1 MNRKALTALLTFL
14 IVLPQGAL
22 ALQDQ
27 FESGIELIQD
37 HLQYSSPKRKVNL
50 RVSALADLE
59 YYMVDQRPPGLIFR
73 DHDFVQHR
81 ISVSAEG
88 TLVPW
93 LYGFMQAK
101 FDRGVDPGFEQSDGR
116 LEEYFLRWSPL
127 GNEKLNLQVGKFA
140 MVLGNWVNRHD
151 SWSSPFITPPLVY
164 ENFTPVPD
172 GAAPA
177 SEQAYLNTLT
187 RNDNKR
193 RTLPV
198 IWGPSYATGAAV
210 LGTLGDVDYAFEIK
224 NASISSRPSIWRASQ
239 QQWTDPTVTGR
250 LGWRPSAA
258 WNFGVS
264 GSLGSYLRRSARGT
278 LPPGKDISDY
288 LQVTAG
294 QDFSFA
300 HKKLQ
305 LWAEYYWSQFEIPFV
320 GQANS
325 FSYYLEGK
333 YKLNDVFFL
342 GSRWNQQFFGDVEDG
357 SGGKKTWSRD
367 IFRIDTSLGC
377 RFSRSLQGKVQYSF
391 NHRKGD
397 KQQGENLLTAQLTL
411 KI

>member
-1 MNRKALTALLTFL
+1 MRSRQLACFL
-14 IVLPQGAL
+14 IFLLSFHGQTF
-22 ALQDQ
+22 ALQEQ
-27 FESGIELIQD
+27 FENGIEFLQNR
-37 HLQYSSPKRKVNL
+37 LQYSSPQRKVNL
-50 RVSALADLE
+50 RISALADLE
-59 YYMVDQRPPGLIFR
+59 YYMVDQRPPGLIFP

-81 ISVSAEG
+81 VALFAEG
-88 TLVPW
+88 TIAPW
-93 LYGFMQAK
+93 LYGLLQAK

-127 GNEKLNLQVGKFA
+127 GNSKLNLQVGKFA

-151 SWSSPFITPPLVY
+151 SWNNPFINPPLVY

-187 RNDNKR
+187 LDDNKR

-198 IWGPSYATGAAV
+198 IWGPSYATGAAL
-210 LGTLGDVDYAFEIK
+210 LGTLGDFDYAVEIK
-224 NASISSRPSIWRASQ
+224 NASISSRPSVWRASQ
-239 QQWTDPTVTGR
+239 QQWTDPTTTAR

-264 GSLGSYLRRSARGT
+264 GSLGSYLLRRSRPT
-278 LPPGKDISDY
+278 LPRGKDIDDY
-288 LQVTAG
+288 LQVTVG
-294 QDFSFA
+294 QDFSYA
-300 HKKLQ
+300 YKKLQ

-333 YKLNDVFFL
+333 YKLNDTFFL

-357 SGGKKTWSRD
+357 SGGHKTWARD

-377 RFSRSLQGKVQYSF
+377 RLTRSLQGKVQYSY

-397 KQQGENLLTAQLTL
+397 KQQGENLLMAQLTL